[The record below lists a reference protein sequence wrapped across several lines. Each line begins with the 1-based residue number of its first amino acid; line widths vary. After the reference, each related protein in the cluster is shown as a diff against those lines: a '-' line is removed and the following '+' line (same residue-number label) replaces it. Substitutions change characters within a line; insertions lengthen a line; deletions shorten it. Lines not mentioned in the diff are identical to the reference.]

1 MKTEPRLDG
10 FSIVEL
16 CNLCTLDALCTEHYE
31 NKEAVLVN
39 YAHSLVEQNL
49 IEQEGHSYHNAQPE
63 VSGHDWTGSVTRRG
77 ARSSY
82 FLTTVEIR
90 EEFVEPTYN
99 IADRISGYRFLGQH
113 MIDLRDDYDVTLSL
127 KIPKGYAI
135 CPSCHFQYNLALPC
149 QNH

>member
-63 VSGHDWTGSVTRRG
+63 VSGHDWVAS
-77 ARSSY
+77 
-82 FLTTVEIR
+82 TTKTKDGRER
-90 EEFVEPTYN
+90 EEFKESSYN